1 MAEIRPL
8 MLQLEAGQY
17 WLLGARVGL
26 VELLDRDQKN
36 HGTCAW
42 GKHGYTTLEDIL
54 GHPI

>member
-17 WLLGARVGL
+17 WIGARVGL
-26 VELLDRDQKN
+26 VELVDRDPKN

-42 GKHGYTTLEDIL
+42 GKHGYTTLDIL

>member
-17 WLLGARVGL
+17 WIGARVGL